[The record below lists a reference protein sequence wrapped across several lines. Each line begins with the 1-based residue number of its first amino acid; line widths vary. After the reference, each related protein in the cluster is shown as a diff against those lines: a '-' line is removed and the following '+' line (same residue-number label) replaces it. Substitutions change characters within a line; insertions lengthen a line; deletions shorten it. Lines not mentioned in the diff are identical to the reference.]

1 MEGESCDMKRV
12 GEKRKRKTGNFV
24 LFFLFTALMMR
35 WMGLLRAW
43 GVCGW
48 QLVVRVG
55 VDYLSFYLMP
65 DVVTRIEQLKHVRLK
80 GTHSA

>member
-12 GEKRKRKTGNFV
+12 GKKRKRKTGNFV

-35 WMGLLRAW
+35 WMGLLRV
-43 GVCGW
+43 GGW

-80 GTHSA
+80 GTHST

>member
-1 MEGESCDMKRV
+1 
-12 GEKRKRKTGNFV
+12 
-24 LFFLFTALMMR
+24 MMR
-35 WMGLLRAW
+35 WMGLLRAG